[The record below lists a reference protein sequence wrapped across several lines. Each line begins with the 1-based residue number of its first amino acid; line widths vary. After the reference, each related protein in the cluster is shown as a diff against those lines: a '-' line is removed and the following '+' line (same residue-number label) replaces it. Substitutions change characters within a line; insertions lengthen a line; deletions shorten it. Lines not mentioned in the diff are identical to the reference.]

1 MTMPRWFTAC
11 DEILTRI
18 RATQSDAIR
27 RAAGLIAEA
36 AKAGGGLHIYDTGHC
51 SHEPIHRAGG
61 LLMMTPLRF
70 SFTVETRPAPRRG
83 EVAARRHEEFR
94 HSADEAIADLAVERS
109 GLAPGD
115 VLIVNSVSGK
125 AASVVQVAVAAKRL
139 GLSVVAITNVSYSNS
154 VTGEHSSGKHLFE
167 VADVVIDNCGVVGDA
182 ILEIEGV
189 EAKVAPTSGLTFCYI
204 IWALTCEAIDQML
217 ARGLRP
223 HVYQSINRPGGS
235 EFDARAEA
243 KYRET
248 GV

>member
-1 MTMPRWFTAC
+1 MTMPRWFEAC
-11 DEILTRI
+11 DEVLNRI
-18 RATQSDAIR
+18 RTTQADSLL
-27 RAAGLIAEA
+27 RAGELIAEA

-70 SFTVETRPAPRRG
+70 SLNLESRPAPRRH
-83 EVAARRHEEFR
+83 ELAARRSEEFR
-94 HSADEAIADLAVERS
+94 QSDDEKIADLAVERS

-125 AASVVQVAVAAKRL
+125 AASVVQVALAAKRL
-139 GLSVVAITNVSYSNS
+139 GVSVVAITNLSYSRS
-154 VTGEHSSGKHLFE
+154 VAGEYSSGKHLFE
-167 VADVVIDNCGVVGDA
+167 VADVVIDNCGVAGDA
-182 ILEIEGV
+182 ILEVEGV

-223 HVYQSINRPGGS
+223 HVYQSVNRPGGS
-235 EFDARAEA
+235 EFNARAEA
-243 KYRET
+243 EYRET

>member
-1 MTMPRWFTAC
+1 MTMPRWFAAC

-18 RATQSDAIR
+18 RTTQSEALR
-27 RAAGLIAEA
+27 RAGELIAEA

-61 LLMMTPLRF
+61 LLMMAPLRF
-70 SFTVETRPAPRRG
+70 SFSVETRPAPRRG
-83 EVAARRHEEFR
+83 EVAARRQEEFR

-125 AASVVQVAVAAKRL
+125 AASVVQVALAAKRL
-139 GLSVVAITNVSYSNS
+139 GVSVVAITNVSYSKS
-154 VTGEHSSGKHLFE
+154 VAGEHSSGKHLFE

-182 ILEIEGV
+182 ILEVEGV

-217 ARGLRP
+217 GRGLRP
-223 HVYQSINRPGGS
+223 HVYQSINRPGGA
-235 EFDARAEA
+235 EFNARAEA
-243 KYRET
+243 EYRET